1 VTNGAEA
8 IVVGWN
14 SHMITTEKQVLDTLF
29 VRLQN
34 PPTDIQLDDLPLN
47 VVPISRHTISIKCEL
62 PNDNILTVSRDQVP
76 VIPNFAMTDF
86 ASQGRTRTNSVVDL
100 HNCCSHQS
108 VYTCLSCS
116 ASIDAM
122 VLVQGFDPSKV
133 QGGLS
138 GYL

>member
-1 VTNGAEA
+1 
-8 IVVGWN
+8 
-14 SHMITTEKQVLDTLF
+14 
-29 VRLQN
+29 
-34 PPTDIQLDDLPLN
+34 
-47 VVPISRHTISIKCEL
+47 L

-86 ASQGRTRTNSVVDL
+86 ASQGRTRTNNVVDL
-100 HNCCSHQS
+100 HNCRSHQS
-108 VYTCLSCS
+108 VYTCLSRS
-116 ASIDAM
+116 ASIDGT